1 MTSLSSLGTKDNR
14 QKRSFVSSTSRDCYV
29 LFKMGVTSA
38 SFHPSGSVLV
48 VKEVLMMDLIVGRIE
63 SRQS

>member
-14 QKRSFVSSTSRDCYV
+14 HKRSFVSSTSRDCYV

-38 SFHPSGSVLV
+38 SYPSGNVLV

-63 SRQS
+63 ARQS